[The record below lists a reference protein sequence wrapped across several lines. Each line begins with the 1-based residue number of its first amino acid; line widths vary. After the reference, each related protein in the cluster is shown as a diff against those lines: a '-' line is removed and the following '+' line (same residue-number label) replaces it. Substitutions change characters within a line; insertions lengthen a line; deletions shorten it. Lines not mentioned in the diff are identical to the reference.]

1 VRVAIIG
8 AGVAGLA
15 TAKVLRQVG
24 HEVVVYDRT
33 PDVGGVWSATR
44 RYPGVTTQSPRDTY
58 ALSDFP
64 MPSDYPEWPSGAQ
77 VQAYLASYATH
88 FGLDADLRLNTEV
101 TATQPRTDRPG
112 WTLHL
117 RNCLDGGWFEDDV
130 DHLVIANGVFSQP
143 LVPDFEGLDDFTA
156 AGGRLCSAG
165 DVHDSESARGAHA
178 VVVGYG
184 KTSCDVAFALSES
197 AAETHVVARQ
207 LLWKV
212 PKKIAGFLNFKFLL
226 LTRMGE
232 ALFRWQHPRGLEKFL
247 HGPGNRLRRRMLNS
261 VGSVSVRQYRLKELD
276 LLPSGT
282 MEGIVRGAIGLVTDG
297 FFDRVGEGRIVVHRD
312 RTIKRLLEKDG
323 VPYAELSDGVLLR
336 ADLVVCATGYTQG
349 VEFLDP
355 ARQRQL
361 LDEAGNFQLYR
372 QVLPLDLPDLSFA
385 GYNSSFFSPLNA
397 EMAAVW
403 IAAHLGGVLDLPDPQ
418 AMRAQVEG
426 RIAFMDQ
433 ATGGHHQHGT
443 KVIPF
448 SMHNVDEV
456 LNDLDL
462 NIGRLTRARHWLEPV
477 NPAAYAGVITRLQ
490 HRLADGSGRPVT
502 PPGRS
507 GHD

>member
-1 VRVAIIG
+1 VRIGIVG

-24 HEVVVYDRT
+24 HDVVVYDRT
-33 PDVGGVWSATR
+33 PDVGGVWSETR

-64 MPSDYPEWPSGAQ
+64 MPSDYPQWPTGTQ

-88 FGLDADLRLNTEV
+88 FGLDPQLRLNHEV
-101 TATQPRTDRPG
+101 TAAEPRSHGIG
-112 WTLHL
+112 WTLRL
-117 RNCLDGGWFEDDV
+117 RRMADGGEFEDAV
-130 DHLVIANGVFSQP
+130 DHLIIANGVFSQP
-143 LVPDFEGLDDFTA
+143 LVPSFDGLDDFTS
-156 AGGRLCSAG
+156 AGGRVRAASEFH
-165 DVHDSESARGAHA
+165 DVEQARGANA

-184 KTSCDVAFALSES
+184 KSSCDVAFSISET
-197 AAETHVVARQ
+197 AAETHVIARQ

-232 ALFRWQHPRGLEKFL
+232 ALFRWQHPRGMERFL
-247 HGPGNRLRRRMLNS
+247 HGPGNGLRRRMLNS
-261 VGSVSVRQYRLKELD
+261 VGSVSARQYKLKQLE
-276 LLPSGT
+276 LLPTGA
-282 MEGIVRGAIGLVTDG
+282 MEDIVRGAIGLVTDG
-297 FFDRVGEGRIVVHRD
+297 FYERVAEGRIVVHRD

-323 VPYAELSDGVLLR
+323 DPYAELNDGTLLR

-349 VEFLDP
+349 VEFLDSTLQ
-355 ARQRQL
+355 QRL
-361 LDEAGNFQLYR
+361 VDDRGNFLLYR
-372 QVLPLDLPDLSFA
+372 QVHPLDVPNLSFA

-403 IAAHLGGVLDLPDPQ
+403 IAAYLGGLLKLPEPEEL
-418 AMRAQVEG
+418 RSQVAG

-456 LNDLDL
+456 LNDLGL
-462 NIGRLTRARHWLEPV
+462 NIGRFTRARHWLEPV
-477 NPAAYAGVITRLQ
+477 SPAAYAKVTAELQ
-490 HRLADGSGRPVT
+490 RKLAEALA
-502 PPGRS
+502 
-507 GHD
+507 